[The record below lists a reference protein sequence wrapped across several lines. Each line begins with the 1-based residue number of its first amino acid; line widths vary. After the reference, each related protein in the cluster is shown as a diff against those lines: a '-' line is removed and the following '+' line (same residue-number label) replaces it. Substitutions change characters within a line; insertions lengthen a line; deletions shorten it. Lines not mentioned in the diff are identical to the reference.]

1 MQARQL
7 RPFAIG
13 LAIVAVCWVIG
24 IALPMTQGY
33 PSLLHLLGDRI
44 IADQKSIFDRDKLR
58 TDVVAAG
65 FAVGDPV
72 HVRIFKRERRLEL
85 WLRQASTG
93 RYEKFRDYD
102 ICKFSGELGPKL
114 KEGDRQAPEGFY
126 RVAKAQLNPNSR
138 HHLSFN
144 LGFPNA
150 FDRQLGRT
158 GSALMVHGGCSSI
171 GCYAITD
178 ESVDEVYAL
187 VEAALNRGQDAVDV
201 HVFPFEMTA
210 TALAEHGGHTWLD
223 FWRNLKEGYDLF
235 EVDGTPP
242 KVSACGGA
250 YRFGDDAE
258 GPDCSAIAAW
268 S

>member
-1 MQARQL
+1 MQPRRFGPLLATL
-7 RPFAIG
+7 FIAGIIG
-13 LAIVAVCWVIG
+13 LIG
-24 IALPMTQGY
+24 VGLPMTQGY
-33 PSLLHLLGDRI
+33 PTLLHWLGDRI
-44 IADQKSIFDRDKLR
+44 IAEQAPEFDRAALSADLG
-58 TDVVAAG
+58 AAG
-65 FAVGDPV
+65 FAMGDPV
-72 HVRIFKRERRLEL
+72 HIRIFKRERRLEV
-85 WLRQASTG
+85 WLQQASG
-93 RYEKFRDYD
+93 RYAQFRDYD

-187 VEAALNRGQDAVDV
+187 VEAALVGGQDAVDV
-201 HVFPFEMTA
+201 HVFPFELSA
-210 TALAEHGGHTWLD
+210 TALAAEGGHTWLS
-223 FWRNLKEGYDLF
+223 FWRNLKDGYDRF
-235 EVDGTPP
+235 EAERVPP
-242 KVSACGGA
+242 RVGACAGR
-250 YRFGDDAE
+250 YVFGEQAE
-258 GPDCSAIAAW
+258 GPDCAAIAAW